1 MSTLRPPIVD
11 ASTLQQEGA
20 RTSSRRTA
28 VFVGLLFLTA
38 TAAFIFAE
46 AFTSRV
52 LSQPNFLVAASSQT
66 FALATAAVLLLAQFG
81 VVGIAVLLF
90 PLLKRHGEALALG
103 HVAFRITE
111 LAATLVFLAVPLL
124 SIELGAGL
132 ADGTVDR
139 AASTSLGALLQ
150 AQHSVAILLIY
161 LATAAAG
168 ICMTTLLFRSRLI
181 PRWLAILG
189 LITYPTL
196 LMGTIL
202 DIFNV
207 VNVTHGIG
215 LLALIPGAV
224 FEFVLPVWLLVKG
237 FRFHDHD

>member
-11 ASTLQQEGA
+11 ASTLQQEGS

-81 VVGIAVLLF
+81 VVGIAVLLL

>member
-1 MSTLRPPIVD
+1 M
-11 ASTLQQEGA
+11 
-20 RTSSRRTA
+20 
-28 VFVGLLFLTA
+28 
-38 TAAFIFAE
+38 
-46 AFTSRV
+46 

-161 LATAAAG
+161 LATGAAG

-237 FRFHDHD
+237 FRFHDHDFTATCGPAPKGARSWTGSTAR

>member
-124 SIELGAGL
+124 SIELGARL

-161 LATAAAG
+161 LATGAAG

>member
-11 ASTLQQEGA
+11 ASTLQQEGS

-124 SIELGAGL
+124 SIELGTGL

-139 AASTSLGALLQ
+139 AASTTLGALLQ

-168 ICMTTLLFRSRLI
+168 ICMTTLLFRSKLI

>member
-11 ASTLQQEGA
+11 ASTLQQEGS

-124 SIELGAGL
+124 SIELGTGL

-139 AASTSLGALLQ
+139 AASTTLGALLQ

>member
-1 MSTLRPPIVD
+1 MSILRPPIVD

-139 AASTSLGALLQ
+139 AASTTLGALLQ

>member
-139 AASTSLGALLQ
+139 AASTTLGALLQ

>member
-161 LATAAAG
+161 LATGAAG

>member
-1 MSTLRPPIVD
+1 MSILGTPTVD
-11 ASTLQQEGA
+11 ASTVQQRGA
-20 RTSSRRTA
+20 GAASSRRTA

-38 TAAFIFAE
+38 TAAFILAE
-46 AFTSRV
+46 AITSRV
-52 LSQPNFLVAASSQT
+52 LGQPNFLATPSSET
-66 FALATAAVLLLAQFG
+66 TALATAFLLFGQFG

-124 SIELGAGL
+124 SIELGTGL

-139 AASTSLGALLQ
+139 AASTTLGALLQ

>member
-1 MSTLRPPIVD
+1 M
-11 ASTLQQEGA
+11 
-20 RTSSRRTA
+20 
-28 VFVGLLFLTA
+28 
-38 TAAFIFAE
+38 
-46 AFTSRV
+46 
-52 LSQPNFLVAASSQT
+52 
-66 FALATAAVLLLAQFG
+66 
-81 VVGIAVLLF
+81 
-90 PLLKRHGEALALG
+90 G

-139 AASTSLGALLQ
+139 AATTSLGALLQ
-150 AQHSVAILLIY
+150 AQHNVAILLIY

>member
-1 MSTLRPPIVD
+1 MSTLRPPIVV
-11 ASTLQQEGA
+11 ASTLQQEGS

-124 SIELGAGL
+124 SIELGTGL

-139 AASTSLGALLQ
+139 AASTTLGALLQ

-168 ICMTTLLFRSRLI
+168 ICMTTLLFRSKLI

>member
-11 ASTLQQEGA
+11 ASTLQQEGS

-28 VFVGLLFLTA
+28 VFVGLLFLTT

-124 SIELGAGL
+124 SIELGTGL

-139 AASTSLGALLQ
+139 AASTTLGALLQ

-168 ICMTTLLFRSRLI
+168 ICMTTLLFRSKLI

>member
-11 ASTLQQEGA
+11 ASTLHQEAA

>member
-139 AASTSLGALLQ
+139 AATTSLGALLQ

>member
-11 ASTLQQEGA
+11 ASTLQQEGS
-20 RTSSRRTA
+20 RTSRRRTA